1 MEPTVRDA
9 YDRRQARQERISGEK
24 RPAPPPALGC
34 GICWDGTSSGL
45 SLQAADA
52 AAPLHPAAFKLS
64 SECFNVEGVQ
74 CALAVVHVAAVGHH
88 RGYVRIS
95 TPRGAPQGWYSYD
108 DMRVGGSMVRMDQLT
123 LPLAERRQIGTLLF
137 IRKDCE

>member
-1 MEPTVRDA
+1 MTGARHGRRGSRRRRGLRPRRHWAVASVGMERH
-9 YDRRQARQERISGEK
+9 Q
-24 RPAPPPALGC
+24 
-34 GICWDGTSSGL
+34 GL
-45 SLQAADA
+45 SLQAVDA